1 MTRSLVS
8 FISPMSR
15 KAALF
20 LLAMSPAV
28 AFPAELATPEPIGA
42 PAMKAYRQIMP
53 DGRIVYSDKLVEG
66 ARVDETITVD
76 PPTKGNIWSSET
88 GTPPKIAPQT
98 MQTPVN
104 RVSSIPEPGKRKTPE
119 DADADVIRAE
129 MLLDDA
135 KKRRERGVEPLP
147 GERTGNANG
156 SSRLNDAYKARQ
168 KSLAQAVQAAEDAL
182 RKSIAQRDALRNTS
196 NAGNTR

>member
-1 MTRSLVS
+1 MTRAL
-8 FISPMSR
+8 FSPMTCN
-15 KAALF
+15 AALF
-20 LLAMSPAV
+20 LLV
-28 AFPAELATPEPIGA
+28 ASTPMVFSAELATPEPIGE

-76 PPTKGNIWSSET
+76 PPIKGNIWSSET

-98 MQTPVN
+98 RQTPVN
-104 RVSSIPEPGKRKTPE
+104 RVSSIPELGKQKTPE
-119 DADADVIRAE
+119 DADADVTRAE

-135 KKRRERGVEPLP
+135 KKRRERGVAPLP

-168 KSLAQAVQAAEDAL
+168 KSLAQAVDAAEDAL
-182 RKSIAQRDALRNTS
+182 RKSIAERDALRNTS
-196 NAGNTR
+196 NTR

>member
-1 MTRSLVS
+1 MTRPHI
-8 FISPMSR
+8 FPMPC

-20 LLAMSPAV
+20 LLAMSPALV
-28 AFPAELATPEPIGA
+28 FSAELAAPEPIGE

-76 PPTKGNIWSSET
+76 PPIKGNIWTTEA

-98 MQTPVN
+98 RQTPVN
-104 RVSSIPEPGKRKTPE
+104 RVSSIPEPGKRKTAE
-119 DADADVIRAE
+119 EAEADVTRAE
-129 MLLDDA
+129 MLLEDA
-135 KKRRERGVEPLP
+135 KKRRELGVEPKP

-156 SSRLNDAYKARQ
+156 SSRLNQAYKSRQ
-168 KSLAQAVQAAEDAL
+168 KALAQAVDDAEADL
-182 RKSIAQRDALRNTS
+182 RKSIAERDALRNV
-196 NAGNTR
+196 R